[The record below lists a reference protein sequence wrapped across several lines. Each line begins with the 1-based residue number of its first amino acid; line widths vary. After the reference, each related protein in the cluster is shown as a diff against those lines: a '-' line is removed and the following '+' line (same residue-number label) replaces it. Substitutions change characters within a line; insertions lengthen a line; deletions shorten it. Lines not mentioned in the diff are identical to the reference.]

1 MPGLL
6 ADLTNDRGILLIY
19 ISTDYVFDGTSPPYD
34 VRDKANPLNLYGK
47 QRILS
52 ADLLVLLWRGA
63 SVILTLTVEI
73 HRSLI
78 VNHTYI
84 CTIRSD

>member
-1 MPGLL
+1 VQVPGLL

-47 QRILS
+47 K
-52 ADLLVLLWRGA
+52 
-63 SVILTLTVEI
+63 
-73 HRSLI
+73 
-78 VNHTYI
+78 N
-84 CTIRSD
+84 

>member
-1 MPGLL
+1 VPGLL

-47 QRILS
+47 IERFFFIYFF
-52 ADLLVLLWRGA
+52 
-63 SVILTLTVEI
+63 I
-73 HRSLI
+73 
-78 VNHTYI
+78 YF
-84 CTIRSD
+84 

>member
-47 QRILS
+47 IECYFERSPLAPLVERGVFCYHFLS
-52 ADLLVLLWRGA
+52 V
-63 SVILTLTVEI
+63 
-73 HRSLI
+73 
-78 VNHTYI
+78 Y
-84 CTIRSD
+84 